1 MITKYKLILPLYGME
16 LQRFFK
22 KVKLSKSTYFLV
34 KNTKFK
40 AIQQLCG
47 MKIQRFN
54 KKETLAETCI
64 AYTVT
69 LI

>member
-1 MITKYKLILPLYGME
+1 ME

-22 KVKLSKSTYFLV
+22 KVKLFKSTYFLV

-40 AIQQLCG
+40 AIEQLCG
-47 MKIQRFN
+47 MEIQRFN
-54 KKETLAETCI
+54 EKETLAETCI